1 MYIICVYVYMYTHAH
16 IYMYTHIHTHYLS
29 VIKEKNLGR
38 IIFFLLSPHKGNLW
52 YVHKEV
58 EYGILR
64 LIEFD
69 LDPP

>member
-1 MYIICVYVYMYTHAH
+1 
-16 IYMYTHIHTHYLS
+16 